1 MAGLQQQWLS
11 VLKQALQ
18 LALFAL
24 SRSTCGLVAMTSASQ
39 AEGRQFDPGQ
49 VYILLQRGA
58 SKLRLGEGRARPGHA
73 RRQDMARNERSP
85 VEWLVASLNRKTTAA
100 ATSIEMQTRPVYGS
114 KLEPAIFGS
123 EDQHPLGHRT
133 LHARRRG
140 DHHDSGTADDK
151 MSDRRRQRGLNPPP
165 LPTLLG
171 STQVRTTVRARC
183 CLL

>member
-114 KLEPAIFGS
+114 KQKLILAGLKPAIFGS
-123 EDQHPLGHRT
+123 EDQRLIH
-133 LHARRRG
+133 
-140 DHHDSGTADDK
+140 
-151 MSDRRRQRGLNPPP
+151 
-165 LPTLLG
+165 
-171 STQVRTTVRARC
+171 
-183 CLL
+183 